1 MKTRKEWKHS
11 CPIFLVH
18 VKDRQ
23 THRLMLF
30 LHKQLVL
37 TPVITKLHLH
47 TKKRRTTFFRLFVC
61 LFVKFRGSS
70 CSSPFVNRSMRA
82 FLSALTPL
90 LLSCALLFLLC
101 TGKCSHGRFS
111 YHTIDCCIRNLTQT
125 DSDTYRRD
133 TNKLVTNGTP
143 DWILVGIFISGHST
157 CSIDQVKTPCAIC
170 HPIGAFSVIFPRI
183 LYHTSDDDVFFGG
196 LMVLYRERYTNCL
209 GRGFE
214 GMHVVQHVGKCKM
227 NQESGRETE

>member
-1 MKTRKEWKHS
+1 
-11 CPIFLVH
+11 
-18 VKDRQ
+18 
-23 THRLMLF
+23 MLF

-37 TPVITKLHLH
+37 TPVITKLHSH
-47 TKKRRTTFFRLFVC
+47 KKETNHIFLFVC
-61 LFVKFRGSS
+61 LFVCQASWFVLFFPIRKSLHACLPFRINTVA
-70 CSSPFVNRSMRA
+70 PV
-82 FLSALTPL
+82 L
-90 LLSCALLFLLC
+90 CALFLLC

-111 YHTIDCCIRNLTQT
+111 YHTIDRCIRNLTQT

-183 LYHTSDDDVFFGG
+183 LYHTSDDDVFLGG